1 MNHPVERLKEELEM
15 SADWNV
21 TITVSRKDLEY
32 LISAYE
38 ALKKQNE
45 EKGEKA

>member
-21 TITVSRKDLEY
+21 TITVSRKNLEY
-32 LISAYE
+32 LIRAYE
-38 ALKKQNE
+38 KLKEERENE
-45 EKGEKA
+45 RS

>member
-1 MNHPVERLKEELEM
+1 MNHPVERLKEELEI

-32 LISAYE
+32 LIRAYE
-38 ALKKQNE
+38 TLKNE
-45 EKGEKA
+45 NEKSERKA

>member
-32 LISAYE
+32 LIQAYE
-38 ALKKQNE
+38 NLKKQNE
-45 EKGEKA
+45 KADRKS